1 MWVFTFMELW
11 KKITGYEYYFIS
23 SLGIVKNT
31 QFNKEKYLKKAKT
44 TIGYEVVLLYKK
56 GKRTLFYV
64 HRLVA
69 INFIPNTENKP
80 QVNHID
86 GNKLNNCIDN
96 LEWNTAKENINHAY
110 ETGLCPKGDNHYLRI
125 RKNVKFPKKTN

>member
-1 MWVFTFMELW
+1 MEIW
-11 KKITGYEYYFIS
+11 KTIEGFENYFIS
-23 SLGIVKNT
+23 NLGNVKNNK
-31 QFNKEKYLKKAKT
+31 FNKEKKLSKSKST
-44 TIGYEVVLLYKK
+44 LGYEVVLLYKH

-69 INFIPNTENKP
+69 IAFIPNPENKP

-86 GNKLNNCIDN
+86 GNKLNNNVYN

-110 ETGLCPKGDNHYLRI
+110 DIGLCPKGDNHYLRI
-125 RKNVKFPKKTN
+125 RKNGIQFPKKSN